1 MQLSHD
7 EAKLLTGFILSEY
20 ERERPTTV
28 RVLEAVPAGQEDYSP
43 DPKSMGALKLAW
55 HIVATEWFLFEGA
68 IQGALSKPGPQMP
81 DSIHG
86 IPDVVAWYNAHLP
99 AQIDKAKSLSGEAL
113 SRLVDFHGKAKIP
126 AYAILQQMLKHSIHH
141 RGQLSAYLRPM
152 GGKVPSIY
160 GPSGD
165 SE

>member
-20 ERERPTTV
+20 ERERTTTAK
-28 RVLEAVPAGQEDYSP
+28 VLEAIPSGKEDYAP

-55 HIVATEWFLFEGA
+55 HIAGSELYFFEGA
-68 IQGALSKPGPQMP
+68 IQGAFPKSEP
-81 DSIHG
+81 DPPASIHG
-86 IPDVVAWYNAHLP
+86 IAGLLAWYNAKLP

-113 SRLVDFHGKAKIP
+113 SRLIDFHGIMKIP
-126 AYAILQQMLKHSIHH
+126 AYAVLQLMLKHSIHH
-141 RGQLSAYLRPM
+141 RGQLSTYLRPM

-160 GPSGD
+160 GPSAD
-165 SE
+165 TK